1 MSNQFSVLH
10 ETCREH
16 FWALVQAFGV
26 LQARIKQ
33 RQASRPFQLVSVC
46 SWAACLSVPGTTV
59 LKAPGSPAHLCSRRQ
74 AQGVVAS
81 VNGPPFNKGYMPIT
95 EAHKAVS
102 GRWAR

>member
-1 MSNQFSVLH
+1 MRLVENTSGPWFKLSVFCKLGLNN
-10 ETCREH
+10 
-16 FWALVQAFGV
+16 AKL
-26 LQARIKQ
+26 
-33 RQASRPFQLVSVC
+33 PFQLVSVC

-95 EAHKAVS
+95 EAHKAVA